1 MVHFLFSPFN
11 SLQSRLKYYCSP
23 VNTPHNASHQ
33 GTSFAIKQHN
43 KHFVLLDKIA
53 LFRLFE
59 MRLLL
64 CQSAL
69 LRCSG
74 VLDWAFFVFEFS
86 ALLEFWM
93 VFVGKTW
100 RNRRYGK
107 ASLLSLIV

>member
-11 SLQSRLKYYCSP
+11 SLQSRLKYYCAP

-64 CQSAL
+64 CQSAI
-69 LRCSG
+69 LRRSG
-74 VLDWAFFVFEFS
+74 ILVRALFVFELS
-86 ALLEFWM
+86 SLLESGM
-93 VFVGKTW
+93 IFVGKTR

-107 ASLLSLIV
+107 ASLLIV